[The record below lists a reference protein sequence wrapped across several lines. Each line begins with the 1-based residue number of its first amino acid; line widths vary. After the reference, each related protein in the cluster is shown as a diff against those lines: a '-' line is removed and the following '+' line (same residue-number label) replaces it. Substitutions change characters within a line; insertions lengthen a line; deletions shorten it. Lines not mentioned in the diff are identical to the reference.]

1 MMIPWIDI
9 DPNAVYCSNVSSSSI
24 KIALVI
30 AAIYKLEM
38 RGCNISQPRLSSIY

>member
-1 MMIPWIDI
+1 MMIPWIDF
-9 DPNAVYCSNVSSSSI
+9 DPNAVYCGNVSASSI

-38 RGCNISQPRLSSIY
+38 RGVDLVGV